1 MRMQIV
7 LLSDSAAVY
16 PGRAGTVRAVEIF
29 IAWCAFLGAWL
40 LVAGPLMQAA
50 LELREEDA
58 QTEQIEATSERLQS
72 DYPGVSRWWW
82 LLPPVHYWL
91 QRRRA
96 KRFREAVMRE
106 LTPEQ
111 LGGLLSFMNT
121 ATGWLFVAGGAA
133 LIAVKETWELVEAQ
147 HWPHPLFWVLIAVML
162 AVCAGNAVARLA
174 MTGRALGQEGPPRGG
189 RRRS

>member
-1 MRMQIV
+1 V
-7 LLSDSAAVY
+7 LLST
-16 PGRAGTVRAVEIF
+16 PGSVSLPAVEIV
-29 IAWCAFLGAWL
+29 IAWCGFAGAWL

-58 QTEQIEATSERLQS
+58 QTEQIEATSERLRT
-72 DYPGVSRWWW
+72 DFPEVSRWWW

-91 QRRRA
+91 QRRRS

-111 LGGLLSFMNT
+111 LGGLLSFLNT

-133 LIAVKETWELVEAQ
+133 LIAVKETWELVEVQ
-147 HWPHPLFWVLIAVML
+147 HWSHPVFWVLVVVMVG
-162 AVCAGNAVARLA
+162 VCAGNAVARLA
-174 MTGRALGQEGPPRGG
+174 LTGRALGQPVPPHRS